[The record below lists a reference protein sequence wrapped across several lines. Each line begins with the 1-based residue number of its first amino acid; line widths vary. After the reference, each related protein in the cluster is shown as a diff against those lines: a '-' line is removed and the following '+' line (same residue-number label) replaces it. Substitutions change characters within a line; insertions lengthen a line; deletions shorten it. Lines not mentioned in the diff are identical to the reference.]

1 MLFNGKWHKKYK
13 KERIN
18 QTDLFIERDTR
29 YYKLADIFEQH
40 RAIVMSKIGEFQNIL
55 KKRIEQFERELELY
69 AKHCNELQYW
79 GNIEE
84 IYRYKK
90 KADRLENKL
99 IAAMD
104 TIDGFNEEEEL
115 FGWEL
120 SQYPLR
126 KTVSYMFRY
135 N

>member
-1 MLFNGKWHKKYK
+1 MVSGKIESEIGKW
-13 KERIN
+13 N
-18 QTDLFIERDTR
+18 LFIGHITR
-29 YYKLADIFEQH
+29 YYKLPDIFEQH
-40 RAIVMSKIGEFQNIL
+40 REIAASKIGEFQNIL
-55 KKRIEQFERELELY
+55 KKKIEQFERELEIY
-69 AKHCNELQYW
+69 AKYCDELQYW

-99 IAAMD
+99 ITAMD

-115 FGWEL
+115 FGWEQ

-126 KTVSYMFRY
+126 KAVSYTIICTENTRI
-135 N
+135 